1 MPLVM
6 DPVTGKYVAKARAT
20 PAAAAASSE
29 TGAASD
35 AVAEGTLLGLEV
47 GATKQQRAAQQAE
60 LEKANKLMELLRQ
73 RAEAAEAKAV
83 KLEEQQRLVASNAT
97 KGMESALAAK
107 AEEIVELER
116 RLAQSQAET
125 VLALE
130 DTPVQVAVAVA
141 EAERATAAPLHK
153 ELASAHDATAKL
165 ATKLEE
171 TRAANDDLVA
181 EMKANAARELAKVTS
196 EQTQEIAELVA
207 ALNRRER
214 LGKAKAG
221 EGKSTKAARAAA
233 NKVVEKAQAQVESW
247 EIANIGNKQ
256 IELVHQILEMLE
268 RLTDLADTEVAK
280 QRQPGLV
287 KVQASAHFV
296 LKDLEASRD
305 QLYAQLYS
313 QDNLLGHHYLKN
325 YPVNSKRPEVTEA
338 AETSSKV
345 GTSDSPSQP
354 SKSDKRK
361 TAKGSSSN
369 IQQQAKSSA
378 PAAAPPTVAAK
389 AVAPTKAAAP
399 AAARMVAPP
408 TAAAK
413 AVAPMKAAAPASAS
427 ALPSHSVGDGSVVC

>member
-35 AVAEGTLLGLEV
+35 AVPVEATQSSGPEA

-73 RAEAAEAKAV
+73 RAEAAEAKV
-83 KLEEQQRLVASNAT
+83 TKLEEQQRLVASNAT

-107 AEEIVELER
+107 GDEIAELER

-125 VLALE
+125 ALAVE
-130 DTPVQVAVAVA
+130 DTPVQVAAAVA
-141 EAERATAAPLHK
+141 EAQLATAAPLQK
-153 ELASAHDATAKL
+153 ELASARDATAKL
-165 ATKLEE
+165 GTKLEE

-181 EMKANAARELAKVTS
+181 ELKANAARELAKVTS

-256 IELVHQILEMLE
+256 IELVHQILEMVE
-268 RLTDLADTEVAK
+268 RLTDLADAEVAK

-325 YPVNSKRPEVTEA
+325 YPVNSKRPELTEA
-338 AETSSKV
+338 AETGSKA
-345 GTSDSPSQP
+345 GASDAASHP
-354 SKSDKRK
+354 SKPDTKRK
-361 TAKGSSSN
+361 SAKGSST
-369 IQQQAKSSA
+369 AKASA
-378 PAAAPPTVAAK
+378 PAAAPPTAAK

-399 AAARMVAPP
+399 ATAKAATPT

-413 AVAPMKAAAPASAS
+413 SPTKAAAAPAA
-427 ALPSHSVGDGSVVC
+427 AAPLPSHDGSVVC